1 MCQFFSFVSD
11 GKTKYMY
18 FDHELREKCLSG
30 KLNYDPD
37 SHTSI
42 ADYYGYKGDK
52 EDNLNKY
59 EYNPLTGKFR
69 VDQLNTV
76 DDSKEAKKF
85 VKSLDFKE
93 IVPRLRVQKIVNPLS
108 LKERKKITAK
118 DLELLKKWASVRDS
132 VGDSVG
138 NSVWYSV
145 RDSVRDSVKDSV
157 WDSVWYSVG
166 DSVGDSVWYSVRD
179 SVKDS
184 VWYSVWDSV
193 WYSVGDSVR
202 YSVGHSVGD
211 SVGDSVWAYTSDFF
225 DIPEYKYIKHK
236 KGVNPY
242 QSCIDLYK
250 RGLVPSFDGTKW
262 RLHTGKDAKIIWE
275 GEL

>member
-18 FDHELREKCLSG
+18 FDHELREKCLSS

-59 EYNPLTGKFR
+59 EYNPLTGKFK

-145 RDSVRDSVKDSV
+145 RDSVKD
-157 WDSVWYSVG
+157 
-166 DSVGDSVWYSVRD
+166 
-179 SVKDS
+179 
-184 VWYSVWDSV
+184 
-193 WYSVGDSVR
+193 
-202 YSVGHSVGD
+202 SVGHSVGD